1 MKSNIPT
8 TYTLAALTTE
18 VKYAIIERSWSRYGH
33 DASST
38 NGFAKNTVRRWNK
51 AERKAAKAFCRT
63 EVGNSRIGPIRMGTY
78 HAVQEVA

>member
-1 MKSNIPT
+1 MKTNLPAT
-8 TYTLAALTTE
+8 PALARLTTE

-33 DASST
+33 DASSD

-78 HAVQEVA
+78 HARQDVA

>member
-1 MKSNIPT
+1 MKTNIPT

-63 EVGNSRIGPIRMGTY
+63 EVGNSRIVPTRLGNY
-78 HAVQEVA
+78 HAS